1 MTSISTKS
9 NTSKTSPV
17 GIRPE
22 EEQIPEVALT
32 LEGVEYY
39 PREDKWPLHDGGCQ
53 FTFYFTRF
61 RELCSDTLVAGL
73 KTALVHELANGAL
86 GSVRAFILNTRRA
99 LEFIS
104 VRNYGDRIHS
114 LSSRD
119 ILAYRTTLDE
129 KHEHFLLQIRRPIKT
144 WAGLGYPGIDED
156 VPGVLDQL
164 YLKKNTTGT
173 AIRSRDSHKGPFND
187 QEYVDIIKYV
197 LDAYA
202 EGLLRLD
209 EMALVFLCMVF
220 GPRPISFSSMR
231 LGDFVVRRSEFG
243 VDEYFLRIPAAKLKS
258 GGRRTEFHE
267 RKLTPEY
274 GLMLAVLKEDV
285 RRRFAD
291 LVEAG
296 FDADKLPVFASDRAD
311 LSYIIPSKQ
320 LTRMLQAAFTKGR
333 YPLTVKRPGHAGET
347 LNIHTYRFRYTLG
360 TRMAEAGYREVEIA
374 KALGHK
380 RMGSAKIY
388 TKHTEKA
395 RGRIEDAVSPFMGP
409 LSKYYLGEAI
419 SKNDET
425 ARGFGE
431 GRRIRVFMGKLQG
444 DGVGNCGKS
453 GFCGGAVPL
462 PCYAGCRSFHPWKEA
477 DHAEV
482 LRALL
487 TERKR
492 FEELGVD
499 KDVVEANDEPIANLM
514 ILINSLTENSSA
526 APKELENA

>member
-1 MTSISTKS
+1 MTSLSTKS
-9 NTSKTSPV
+9 NTSKTSPA

-22 EEQIPEVALT
+22 EEQIPKVALT

-39 PREDKWPLHDGGCQ
+39 PREDNWPLHDGGCH
-53 FTFYFTRF
+53 FNFYFTRF
-61 RELCSDTLVAGL
+61 RELCSDNLVAGL
-73 KTALVHELANGAL
+73 KMVLVHELANGAL
-86 GSVRAFILNTRRA
+86 VSARAFLGNTRRA

-104 VRNYGDRIHS
+104 VRNNGDRINS

-119 ILAYRTTLDE
+119 ILAYRTTLEE
-129 KHEHFLLQIRRPIKT
+129 KHEHLLLRLRRPIKT

-156 VPGVLDQL
+156 VPVVLDQL
-164 YLKKNTTGT
+164 YLRKTTTGT
-173 AIRSRDSHKGPFND
+173 AIRTRDPNKGPFND

-202 EGLLRLD
+202 EGSLRLD
-209 EMALVFLCMVF
+209 EMGLVFLCMVF

-243 VDEYFLRIPAAKLKS
+243 VDEYFLRIPAAKLRS

-274 GLMLAVLKEDV
+274 GLMLAVLKEDI
-285 RRRFAD
+285 RCRFAD
-291 LVEAG
+291 LIEAG
-296 FDADKLPVFASDRAD
+296 FDADKLPFFASDRAD
-311 LSYIIPSKQ
+311 LGYITPSRQ
-320 LTRMLQAAFTKGR
+320 LTRMLQAALTKGR
-333 YPLTVKRPGHAGET
+333 HPLTVKRAGHDGER
-347 LNIHTYRFRYTLG
+347 LNINAYRFRYTLG

-388 TKHTEKA
+388 MKHTEKA
-395 RGRIEDAVSPFMGP
+395 RRRIEDAVAPFMEP
-409 LSKYYLGEAI
+409 LSKYFLGEVI

-477 DHAEV
+477 DHEEV

-492 FEELGVD
+492 LEYLGVD
-499 KDVVEANDEPIANLM
+499 KDVVEANDEAIANVM
-514 ILINSLTENSSA
+514 ILINSLMENSSA
-526 APKELENA
+526 TPKEIENV